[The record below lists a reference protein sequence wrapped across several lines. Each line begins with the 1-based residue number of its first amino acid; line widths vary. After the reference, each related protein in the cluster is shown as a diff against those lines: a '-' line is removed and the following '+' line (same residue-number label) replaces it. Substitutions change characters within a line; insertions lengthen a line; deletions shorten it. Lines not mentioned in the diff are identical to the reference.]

1 MVEFIKRFKKILPY
15 NRQHYIEYLDGDFD
29 SPLEWN
35 GVSFQLN
42 RENKEIDLIEFVKNY
57 ESLFKKVVSKFDND
71 SIWIVNHDDKDMK
84 WFPNNDDNLIS
95 LRTLF
100 KQRNV
105 PNTYRG
111 SLIFKK
117 DDLLKFSEDLISYPY
132 GLLLKDNLLYK
143 NLDIS
148 HTELQ
153 FIIKISGHLT
163 IDFLST
169 DKMLLRNI
177 ISENGIQ
184 PFIIKEYR
192 GTNILR

>member
-1 MVEFIKRFKKILPY
+1 MIEFKKRFKKILPY
-15 NRQHYIEYLDGDFD
+15 NRQHYIEYLDNDFD
-29 SPLEWN
+29 SPVEWN

-42 RENKEIDLIEFVKNY
+42 RKNEAIDLIEFVKNY
-57 ESLFKKVVSKFDND
+57 ESLFKKVVSKFGND

-84 WFPNNDDNLIS
+84 WFPNDDDNLIS

-111 SLIFKK
+111 ALIFKK
-117 DDLLKFSEDLISYPY
+117 DDLLKFSKDLISYPY
-132 GLLLKDNLLYK
+132 ALFFKDNSLYK

-148 HTELQ
+148 HSELQ

-177 ISENGIQ
+177 ISENGTQ
-184 PFIIKEYR
+184 AFIIKEYR